1 MRGKGKKSRPLLIG
15 NGGAALH
22 LSEEAMTM
30 TFGNNLLFFFSALGA
45 FNGFIAGI
53 YFLFFTAK
61 KNLSNYLLGALLIAL
76 SIRIG
81 KSVAYFFDHDL
92 SRTVLQFG
100 LTVCL
105 FIGPLLY
112 FFVKTE
118 VRQVRKLPVSWSVQL
133 VAWLVIILVAGLLF
147 PYMNFPRLWRHYII
161 PAIYLQW
168 GVYIGLTGTLVAPL
182 FKKIRG
188 AEKLKPFEK
197 WILIISTA
205 IFLIFIA
212 YVWSIVNITKGSY
225 ITGPLCFTLISY
237 FVICILLYRKKAND
251 LSSFAAQKY
260 GDRKL
265 DEEEARQIIARL
277 QNVMSGKELFRNPN
291 LKVGDLARE
300 IDVPIHQ
307 LSRVLNDSLQKNFTV
322 FVNEYRVEAA
332 CKMLAHQTNYTI
344 EAVGSEVGFNSKS
357 TFFAAFKKLKG
368 LTPNAYMREI
378 TPDS

>member
-1 MRGKGKKSRPLLIG
+1 MIG

-22 LSEEAMTM
+22 LNEEAMTM

-45 FNGFIAGI
+45 FNGFIAGL
-53 YFLFFTAK
+53 YFLFFAAK
-61 KNLSNYLLGALLIAL
+61 KNLSNYFLGALLIAL

-81 KSVAYFFDHDL
+81 KSVAYFFDHAL

-100 LTVCL
+100 LTACL

-118 VRQVRKLPVSWSVQL
+118 IRQVRKMPVSWSVQL
-133 VAWLVIILVAGLLF
+133 GAWMAIILLTGLFF
-147 PYMNFPRLWRHYII
+147 PYASFPRLWLYYII

-168 GVYIGLTGTLVAPL
+168 GIYIGLTGTLVASL

-188 AEKLKPFEK
+188 PEKLKPFEK
-197 WILIISTA
+197 WILVICTA
-205 IFLIFIA
+205 IFLIYIA
-212 YVWSIVNITKGSY
+212 YVWSIANITKGSY
-225 ITGPLCFTLISY
+225 IMGPLCFTMATY

-251 LSSFAAQKY
+251 LSSFAGQKY
-260 GDRKL
+260 GDRRL
-265 DEEEARQIIARL
+265 DEEEAKQIIARL
-277 QNVMSGKELFRNPN
+277 QNIMRGKELFRNPN

-300 IDVPIHQ
+300 INVPIHQ
-307 LSRVLNDSLQKNFTV
+307 LSRILNDSLQKNFTA

-332 CKMLAHQTNYTI
+332 CKMLSHQTNYTI
-344 EAVGSEVGFNSKS
+344 EAVGNEVGFNSKS